1 MLIRLDIQRISR
13 VGSSSCVVLQKPVM
27 RHLGWIT
34 GQSVI
39 VEVLD
44 DDTLRVRKPTLEDLG
59 PQIPRARRLPLPVSV
74 PE

>member
-1 MLIRLDIQRISR
+1 MLIRLDLQRISR
-13 VGSSSCVVLQKPVM
+13 VGGSSCVVIQKPIM

-44 DDTLRVRKPTLEDLG
+44 DDTLRVRKPTVDDLG
-59 PQIPRARRLPLPVSV
+59 PQIPRSRRLPLPVPV
-74 PE
+74 AE

>member
-1 MLIRLDIQRISR
+1 MLLRRDIQRITKN
-13 VGSSSCVVLQKPVM
+13 GGSSCVVIQKPIM

-44 DDTLRVRKPTLEDLG
+44 DDTLRVRNPTVEDLG
-59 PQIPRARRLPLPVSV
+59 PQVPRARRLPLPVAVS
-74 PE
+74 E